1 MRKAL
6 ADFALGMLG
15 AILLIS
21 VFLASFGCGPLSA
34 GIEAF
39 ESKWAEDPPPHTP
52 GVPFY
57 VDPAFWYWALGT
69 GVPGAAAAVHGVVG
83 LPGTKR
89 RAVKKAAS
97 VRSKTDH
104 AKLSALA
111 AHLPTP
117 PPPPAAP
124 PAVLPGAP

>member
-6 ADFALGMLG
+6 GWFAL
-15 AILLIS
+15 
-21 VFLASFGCGPLSA
+21 LAAAACGPLSA

-69 GVPGAAAAVHGVVG
+69 GVPGAAAAVHGAVG

-97 VRSKTDH
+97 VRSVSYTH
-104 AKLSALA
+104 LR
-111 AHLPTP
+111 AHETP
-117 PPPPAAP
+117 EHL
-124 PAVLPGAP
+124 VC